1 MLLKASKRWVQAQV
15 SRVVTFVLDVVQL
28 VEELVANDDAR
39 KRPRKDARRARQS
52 ERHDAMVGEAMAAF
66 SKAHRKLVGVNNI
79 MKESFFVDRFTEL
92 CTFTLPPSAD
102 AVDVHSAVSFAK
114 EVVVTTTSR
123 VSCENIGRYL
133 PNKIK
138 GIVRLQDV

>member
-1 MLLKASKRWVQAQV
+1 MASQGDTGAGPG
-15 SRVVTFVLDVVQL
+15 TH
-28 VEELVANDDAR
+28 
-39 KRPRKDARRARQS
+39 KDHTPPPTTGVFRQ
-52 ERHDAMVGEAMAAF
+52 VGEAIAAF
-66 SKAHRKLVGVNNI
+66 SKAQRKLVGVNNI

-133 PNKIK
+133 PNKGYTIQYVYK
-138 GIVRLQDV
+138 MCDVTREPLRSSAMASLASPCASA